1 MSGFD
6 KESMNTTNLKEI
18 TGLTGIK
25 GARKENNMYFIP
37 VGSTL
42 YRGDS
47 HFTDIDDNELLTGDF
62 KFFTPDQNYADKYG
76 IVFEFETTT
85 NLNLLAMDDIS
96 EQFYNDA
103 PEYIQTILT
112 KNYGYESK
120 ERDSVPEEDNK
131 LSEYICNKPGY
142 QGYAANTMKSVGF
155 ADDLNA
161 ELVICSPKNHM
172 KPIKRIT
179 KEDKIWSKQDELR
192 MRKVEHNR
200 VQPRKKPRREVNPP
214 SMGVLNFGDDDDE
227 DEVPFVSHRLSGG
240 KTKKTK
246 KSKKQSKKKKAKTQ
260 RKRKS
265 NKSKKSKKSK
275 TNKK

>member
-18 TGLTGIK
+18 TGPTGIK

-37 VGSTL
+37 AGSTL

-47 HFTDIDDNELLTGDF
+47 HFTDIDGELLTGDF
-62 KFFTPDQNYADKYG
+62 KFFTPDENYADKYG

-85 NLNLLAMDDIS
+85 DLNLLAMDDIS

-103 PEYIQTILT
+103 PEHIKTILT

-120 ERDSVPEEDNK
+120 ERDSVPEKDNE
-131 LSEYICNKPGY
+131 LSEYICNKPDY
-142 QGYAANTMKSVGF
+142 QGYAANTMESVGF
-155 ADDLNA
+155 ADALNA

-172 KPIKRIT
+172 KPVKRIT
-179 KEDKIWSKQDELR
+179 KEDEIQHKQDELD

-214 SMGVLNFGDDDDE
+214 SMGALNFGDDDDE
-227 DEVPFVSHRLSGG
+227 DEVPFVSRSLFGG

-265 NKSKKSKKSK
+265 NKSKKSKKIQ
-275 TNKK
+275 NQ